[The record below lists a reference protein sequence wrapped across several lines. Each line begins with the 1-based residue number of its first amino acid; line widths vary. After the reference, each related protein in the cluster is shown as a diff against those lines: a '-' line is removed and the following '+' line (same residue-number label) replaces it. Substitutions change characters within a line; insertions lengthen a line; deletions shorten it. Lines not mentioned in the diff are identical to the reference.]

1 MLHRAHF
8 RVTIGGVLSS
18 SAVLRLDAMR
28 KIQASSVSFV
38 WAFILDRVGMIP
50 LDLFNAQPV
59 SRNQDKHVG
68 MRKSVKRDDLPMP
81 LHYDLNNN
89 Q

>member
-1 MLHRAHF
+1 M
-8 RVTIGGVLSS
+8 TIGVVLSS

-28 KIQASSVSFV
+28 NIQASSASFV
-38 WAFILDRVGMIP
+38 WALILDRVGMIP
-50 LDLFNAQPV
+50 LGLFNAQQA

-81 LHYDLNNN
+81 LHYDLINN

>member
-8 RVTIGGVLSS
+8 RVTIGVVLSS
-18 SAVLRLDAMR
+18 LAVLRLDAMR
-28 KIQASSVSFV
+28 NMHASSASFV
-38 WAFILDRVGMIP
+38 CALILDRVSMIP
-50 LDLFNAQPV
+50 LGLFNAQQV
-59 SRNQDKHVG
+59 ARNQDKHVG

>member
-1 MLHRAHF
+1 MVHRAHF
-8 RVTIGGVLSS
+8 RVTIGGVLGS
-18 SAVLRLDAMR
+18 SAVLWLDAMR
-28 KIQASSVSFV
+28 KIQASSASFV
-38 WAFILDRVGMIP
+38 CAFILDRVGMIP
-50 LDLFNAQPV
+50 LGLFNAQQV
-59 SRNQDKHVG
+59 ARNQDKHVG

>member
-1 MLHRAHF
+1 M
-8 RVTIGGVLSS
+8 
-18 SAVLRLDAMR
+18 
-28 KIQASSVSFV
+28 
-38 WAFILDRVGMIP
+38 GMIP
-50 LDLFNAQPV
+50 LGLLNAQQV
-59 SRNQDKHVG
+59 ARNQDKHVG

>member
-1 MLHRAHF
+1 
-8 RVTIGGVLSS
+8 
-18 SAVLRLDAMR
+18 
-28 KIQASSVSFV
+28 
-38 WAFILDRVGMIP
+38 VGMIP
-50 LDLFNAQPV
+50 LDLFNAQQV
-59 SRNQDKHVG
+59 ARNQDKHVG